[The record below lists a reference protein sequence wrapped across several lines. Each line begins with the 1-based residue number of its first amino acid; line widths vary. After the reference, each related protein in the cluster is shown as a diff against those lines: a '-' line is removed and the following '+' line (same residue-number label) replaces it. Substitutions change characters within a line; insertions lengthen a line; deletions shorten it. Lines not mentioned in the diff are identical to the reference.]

1 MIKVGDYLRFK
12 RIIHGFVNESIDRV
26 EDIVPTPNNK
36 YMIYFENLEH
46 GILFDD
52 LYDSRIVDYKSLYE
66 QQKQRADELEKQND
80 ILKHNIRVELDSSR
94 DMYIGMCEQKLRADR
109 AEKRWSELRKRMEHD
124 EKEAFGEGDVIAHT
138 VHNYVLE
145 LMHDLEEDGE

>member
-52 LYDSRIVDYKSLYE
+52 LYDSRIVDYKLLYE
-66 QQKQRADELEKQND
+66 QQKQ
-80 ILKHNIRVELDSSR
+80 
-94 DMYIGMCEQKLRADR
+94 RADR
-109 AEKRWSELRKRMEHD
+109 AEKRWSELRGRMEHD
-124 EKEAFGEGDVIAHT
+124 EKEAFGEGDVIAYT